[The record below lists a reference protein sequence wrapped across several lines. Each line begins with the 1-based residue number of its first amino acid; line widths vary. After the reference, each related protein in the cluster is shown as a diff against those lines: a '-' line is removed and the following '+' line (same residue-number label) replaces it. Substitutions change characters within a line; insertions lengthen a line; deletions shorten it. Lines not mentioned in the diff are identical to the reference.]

1 MHGSLMNT
9 CVRGEVIAVRAERT
23 VALLSDMCI
32 CRHAVSCSPLL
43 DEGLRPQHLV
53 TFIMRLDINSKCVA
67 RAWVVH
73 L

>member
-9 CVRGEVIAVRAERT
+9 RKQGDVVAVRAERT
-23 VALLSDMCI
+23 VALLSDMGN

-43 DEGLRPQHLV
+43 DEGLRPQHLL
-53 TFIMRLDINSKCVA
+53 TFIMRLDVNSKCVA